1 MSFRPLTFVALSA
14 NALAGGLVVLRAE
27 PSPTRLTGA
36 VLALL
41 CVSSIFT
48 ILLGRKTASA
58 PQSENPA
65 PTPATPP
72 ASVPAP
78 APVAPAPAPV
88 VPAPPAPP
96 ALDPA
101 AVADAAALRLLA
113 RFQEQARLIDFALED
128 IRSVPDAQVAAAARV
143 VHAGCRTLLQSGF
156 ALRPLRDEAEGAEI
170 TLPAGFDPAAVRL
183 LGRVAGHPPHTGRLL
198 HRGWRC
204 DELKLP
210 RPLDYAAAPSPVV
223 APAEVELR

>member
-1 MSFRPLTFVALSA
+1 MSFRPLTFAALLA

-41 CVSSIFT
+41 CVSSIIT
-48 ILLGRKTASA
+48 IFLGRKTASA
-58 PQSENPA
+58 PQSEKIS
-65 PTPATPP
+65 PTPAAPP
-72 ASVPAP
+72 AAV
-78 APVAPAPAPV
+78 PAPAPV